1 MSLPLAP
8 LLARRRPGMVNA
20 WGPSCGVWP
29 PPPSRH
35 RRGLGRRAAVLVGGA
50 LWGPYTAVEATA
62 LHRWTDPGRHGRVF
76 GVQRSLLATTAPLGA
91 AVGALGLERFPP
103 QAVLGASAIAC
114 AVAGLLALAHPGLRQ
129 PD

>member
-1 MSLPLAP
+1 MPGGPRVGSGHLPLAVTGEVWVAA
-8 LLARRRPGMVNA
+8 LLF
-20 WGPSCGVWP
+20 
-29 PPPSRH
+29 
-35 RRGLGRRAAVLVGGA
+35 LVGGA